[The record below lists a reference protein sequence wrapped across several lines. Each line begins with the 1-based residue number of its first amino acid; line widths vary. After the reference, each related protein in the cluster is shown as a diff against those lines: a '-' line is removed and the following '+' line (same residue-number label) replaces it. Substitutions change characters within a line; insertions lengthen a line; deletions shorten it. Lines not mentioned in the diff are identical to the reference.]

1 MEVIRRGG
9 KKKKLNYTCKML
21 ESKMSDYHTG
31 KSLSSAKISAHCL
44 AALKCG
50 IQIGFISKII
60 EKQIQQKNI
69 NLYKSIWFVMNNEDH
84 HKLLE

>member
-60 EKQIQQKNI
+60 EKQIQQKI
-69 NLYKSIWFVMNNEDH
+69 LIYIKAFG
-84 HKLLE
+84 L